1 MDTPTGTP
9 LPRIAKTT
17 LVDEVIAVMR
27 KMLRENAWPPGT
39 KLPSEQELGRQL
51 GVGRSTIREAL
62 RVLGHLGIVE
72 SRSGL
77 GTYVLDHGL
86 PDGRLDLLET
96 PEALYALYDFRHMLE
111 VPAARLAAERRTAD
125 QLNAIVTTWRNCGR
139 AAEKHNPIEFARLD
153 YRFHLSIMQASRNH
167 FLAQAYRGLED
178 TFVTYV
184 NLILGLDPPH
194 SMRHF
199 HDGVILAIKRGDADA
214 AARAVNE
221 NFRETDARLRLL
233 SNRAGP
239 PPHAPTAAR
248 RAR

>member
-1 MDTPTGTP
+1 MNTPTGTP

-27 KMLRENAWPPGT
+27 KILREDAWPPGT
-39 KLPSEQELGRQL
+39 KLPSEQGLGRQL
-51 GVGRSTIREAL
+51 GVGRSTIREAP
-62 RVLGHLGIVE
+62 RVLDHLGMVE

-86 PDGRLDLLET
+86 PDGRLDSFET
-96 PEALYALYDFRHMLE
+96 PEALHALYDFRHMLE
-111 VPAARLAAERRTAD
+111 VPAARLAAKHRTAD
-125 QLNAIVTTWRNCGR
+125 QLNAIVTTWRDCGR

-178 TFVTYV
+178 AFVNYL
-184 NLILGLDPPH
+184 NLILGHGPPR
-194 SMRHF
+194 SMQHF
-199 HDGVILAIKRGDADA
+199 HDKVILAIKRGDAEA
-214 AARAVNE
+214 AARAVNQ

-233 SNRAGP
+233 SNPATP

-248 RAR
+248 RTR